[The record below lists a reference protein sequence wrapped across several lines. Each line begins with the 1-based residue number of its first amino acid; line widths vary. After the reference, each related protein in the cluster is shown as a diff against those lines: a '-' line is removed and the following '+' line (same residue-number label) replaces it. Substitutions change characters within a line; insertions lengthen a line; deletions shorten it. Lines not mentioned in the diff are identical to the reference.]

1 LSQRPIKYDAIEFG
15 RTSFQLNTYILI
27 FSSNFAFHCETIL
40 CCRQGLCP
48 TLISVLG
55 MPKTDKKMKPTSD
68 PSKNMDFSHLSP
80 TTAKIVYRYSERT
93 LLMSE
98 IAKDF

>member
-1 LSQRPIKYDAIEFG
+1 MVRYFITHKISLNKETSLMRAICVFMCY
-15 RTSFQLNTYILI
+15 LNAMFKRVRSLRRVLYPERLAIV
-27 FSSNFAFHCETIL
+27 FCF
-40 CCRQGLCP
+40 RQGLCP

-80 TTAKIVYRYSERT
+80 TTAKIVYR
-93 LLMSE
+93 
-98 IAKDF
+98 